1 MRLLRRRTRW
11 HWEAVKGSPRIAP
24 TYSRWFFNSLSPWPW
39 SVPKKIPSSGRQE
52 VVWNIDWVSKTSSR
66 KNLFWRLSPYCLR
79 IQTLSIRTCVICVY
93 LTNGENIALVVRTY
107 EHFLFPC
114 TQRGPP
120 LFSLAGR
127 SRLSSIWFSYMHTTQ
142 PDRHYIGCNNQLGKL
157 LNKKHVIYLDLG
169 ICHSWRVLG
178 KRGATCDVGLCRC
191 ALLF

>member
-1 MRLLRRRTRW
+1 M
-11 HWEAVKGSPRIAP
+11 S
-24 TYSRWFFNSLSPWPW
+24 F
-39 SVPKKIPSSGRQE
+39 
-52 VVWNIDWVSKTSSR
+52 
-66 KNLFWRLSPYCLR
+66 
-79 IQTLSIRTCVICVY
+79 
-93 LTNGENIALVVRTY
+93 LTNGENIALVVVVRTY

-127 SRLSSIWFSYMHTTQ
+127 SRLSSIWFSYMHTAQ

-178 KRGATCDVGLCRC
+178 WGGATYDVGLCRC
-191 ALLF
+191 ALLFQAQVSTMGEIRTGRRVKSGGWVTQNLSGKCPNGRCAFDLANKMPSALLIV